1 MEAMD
6 IAFLGL
12 GRMGRELVP
21 HLIDAG
27 HRVTAW
33 NRSPGPA
40 ETIGRRGARIAG
52 SAAEA
57 VEGAEVVVTVLF
69 GPDAVRETVVEPS
82 LPIASGALW
91 IDVTTVAPSDASDFA
106 AWAGSAGVRYVHS
119 PVVGSLAPARA
130 GGLAVLVGGAH
141 DAARE
146 ARSVVSLWADPD
158 KIRTFD
164 APEKAASAKLVANL
178 ALAVSMEALS
188 ETLRLGG
195 AGGLSTDEV
204 LSLLPLT
211 TIAPIA
217 SMKGPVVASGD
228 FGDTQFSAALL
239 AKDLRLMLATADT
252 PLPAAALVA
261 AELQRAVDA
270 GHGEEDFSVIARD
283 R

>member
-1 MEAMD
+1 MD
-6 IAFLGL
+6 IALLGL
-12 GRMGRELVP
+12 GRMGRELVT

-40 ETIGRRGARIAG
+40 ETVGRRGARIAA

-57 VEGAEVVVTVLF
+57 VEGAEAVITVLF
-69 GPDAVRETVVEPS
+69 GPDAVRETVIEPP
-82 LPIASGALW
+82 LPIRSGALW
-91 IDVTTVAPSDASDFA
+91 IDVTTVAPTDADDFA
-106 AWAGSAGVRYVHS
+106 SWARSKEVRYVHS

-130 GGLAVLVGGAH
+130 GSLAVLIGGEH
-141 DAARE
+141 DAARD
-146 ARSVVSLWADPD
+146 ARTIVALWADPD

-164 APEKAASAKLVANL
+164 SPAKAATGKLVANL
-178 ALAVSMEALS
+178 ALAISMEALS
-188 ETLRLGG
+188 ESLRLGRS
-195 AGGLSTDEV
+195 GGLATDEV

-217 SMKGPVVASGD
+217 GMKGPVVASGD
-228 FGDTQFSAALL
+228 FDDTQFSAALL

-261 AELQRAVDA
+261 AELQRAIDA
-270 GHGEEDFSVIARD
+270 GQGDKDFSVIARD

>member
-1 MEAMD
+1 MD

-33 NRSPGPA
+33 NRSPGPTEA
-40 ETIGRRGARIAG
+40 IGRRGARIAG

-57 VEGAEVVVTVLF
+57 VEGAEVVVSVLF
-69 GPDAVRETVVEPS
+69 GPDAVREAVLEAA
-82 LPIASGALW
+82 LPVARGALW
-91 IDVTTVAPSDASDFA
+91 IDVTTVAPSDAVDFS
-106 AWAGSAGVRYVHS
+106 AWAASAGVRYVHS

-130 GGLAVLVGGAH
+130 GGLAVLIGGEH
-141 DAARE
+141 DAVRE
-146 ARSVVSLWADPD
+146 ARAVVGLWADPD

-164 APEKAASAKLVANL
+164 APQKAATAKLVANL
-178 ALAVSMEALS
+178 ALAISMEALS

-211 TIAPIA
+211 TIAPVA
-217 SMKGPVVASGD
+217 AMKGPVVASGD
-228 FGDTQFSAALL
+228 YGDTQFSAALL
-239 AKDLRLMLATADT
+239 AKDLRLMLATADA

>member
-1 MEAMD
+1 MD

-12 GRMGRELVP
+12 GRMGRELVT

-27 HRVTAW
+27 HHVTAW

-40 ETIGRRGARIAG
+40 EAVGRRGARIAS

-57 VEGAEVVVTVLF
+57 VQGAEAVITVLF
-69 GPDAVRETVVEPS
+69 GPEAVRETVLDPA
-82 LPIASGALW
+82 LPIPEGALW
-91 IDVTTVAPSDASDFA
+91 IDITTVAPPDAADFA
-106 AWAGSAGVRYVHS
+106 AWAEGAGVRYIHS

-130 GGLAVLVGGAH
+130 GSLAVLIGGEH
-141 DAARE
+141 GAARE
-146 ARSVVSLWADPD
+146 ARTVVALWADPD

-164 APEKAASAKLVANL
+164 RPDKAAAAKLVANL
-178 ALAVSMEALS
+178 ALAISMEALS
-188 ETLRLGG
+188 ESLRLGI
-195 AGGLSTDEV
+195 AGGLSSDEV
-204 LSLLPLT
+204 LSMLPLT

-217 SMKGPVVASGD
+217 GMKGPVAASGD
-228 FGDTQFSAALL
+228 FDDTQFSASLL
-239 AKDLRLMLATADT
+239 AKDLRLMIGTADA

-270 GHGEEDFSVIARD
+270 GLGDKDFSVIARD

>member
-1 MEAMD
+1 MD

-91 IDVTTVAPSDASDFA
+91 IDVTTVAPADAADFA
-106 AWAGSAGVRYVHS
+106 AWADSAGVRYVHS

-130 GGLAVLVGGAH
+130 GGLAVLAGGEH
-141 DAARE
+141 DAVRE
-146 ARSVVSLWADPD
+146 ARALVSLWADPD

-178 ALAVSMEALS
+178 ALAISMEALS
-188 ETLRLGG
+188 ETLRLGC

>member
-1 MEAMD
+1 MD

-12 GRMGRELVP
+12 GRMGRELVT

-27 HRVTAW
+27 HHVTAW

-40 ETIGRRGARIAG
+40 EAVGRRGARIAS

-57 VEGAEVVVTVLF
+57 VEGADAVITVLF
-69 GPDAVRETVVEPS
+69 GPEAVRETVLEPS
-82 LPIASGALW
+82 LPVPEGALW
-91 IDVTTVAPSDASDFA
+91 IDITTVAPSDATDFA
-106 AWAGSAGVRYVHS
+106 AWAEDAGVRYIHS

-130 GGLAVLVGGAH
+130 GSLAVLIGGEH

-146 ARSVVSLWADPD
+146 ARTVVALWADPD

-164 APEKAASAKLVANL
+164 RPEKAAAAKLVANL
-178 ALAVSMEALS
+178 ALAISMEALS
-188 ETLRLGG
+188 ESLRLGT
-195 AGGLSTDEV
+195 AGGLSPDEV
-204 LSLLPLT
+204 LSMLPLT

-217 SMKGPVVASGD
+217 GMKGPVVASGD
-228 FGDTQFSAALL
+228 FDDTQFSASLL
-239 AKDLRLMLATADT
+239 AKDLRLMIGTADT

-270 GHGEEDFSVIARD
+270 GLGDKDFSVIARD

>member
-1 MEAMD
+1 MD

-33 NRSPGPA
+33 NRSPEPA
-40 ETIGRRGARIAG
+40 EAIGRRGARIAS
-52 SAAEA
+52 SAADA
-57 VEGAEVVVTVLF
+57 VDGAQAVVTVLF
-69 GPDAVRETVVEPS
+69 GPDAVRETVIEAG
-82 LPIASGALW
+82 LPIPAGALW
-91 IDVTTVAPSDASDFA
+91 IDVTTVAPADATDFA
-106 AWAGSAGVRYVHS
+106 AWADRAGVRYVHS

-130 GGLAVLVGGAH
+130 GGLAVLIGGAH

-178 ALAVSMEALS
+178 ALAISMEALS
-188 ETLRLGG
+188 ETLRLGT
-195 AGGLSTDEV
+195 AGGLSTEEV
-204 LSLLPLT
+204 LSVLPLT

-217 SMKGPVVASGD
+217 AMKGPVVASGD

>member
-1 MEAMD
+1 VERMD

-33 NRSPGPA
+33 NRSPGPTEA
-40 ETIGRRGARIAG
+40 VGRRGARIAG
-52 SAAEA
+52 SAADA
-57 VEGAEVVVTVLF
+57 VEGAQVVVTVLF
-69 GPDAVRETVVEPS
+69 GPDAVRETVLEPS
-82 LPIASGALW
+82 LPIPSGALW
-91 IDVTTVAPSDASDFA
+91 IDVTTVAPADADEFA
-106 AWAGSAGVRYVHS
+106 AWADGAGVRYVHS

-130 GGLAVLVGGAH
+130 GGLAVLIGGEH
-141 DAARE
+141 QAARE
-146 ARSVVSLWADPD
+146 ARGVVGLWADPD

-164 APEKAASAKLVANL
+164 TPAKAATAKLVANL
-178 ALAVSMEALS
+178 ALAISMEALR
-188 ETLRLGG
+188 ETLRLGQ

-211 TIAPIA
+211 TVAAIA

-239 AKDLRLMLATADT
+239 AKDLRLMLASADT

-270 GHGEEDFSVIARD
+270 GHGDDDFSVIARD

>member
-1 MEAMD
+1 MD

-12 GRMGRELVP
+12 GRMGRELVT

-27 HRVTAW
+27 HHVTGW
-33 NRSPGPA
+33 NRSPEPA
-40 ETIGRRGARIAG
+40 EAVGRRGAHIAS

-57 VEGAEVVVTVLF
+57 IEGADAVITVLF
-69 GPDAVRETVVEPS
+69 GPEAVRETVIEPS
-82 LPIASGALW
+82 LPVPEGALW
-91 IDVTTVAPSDASDFA
+91 IDVTTVAPSDAADFA
-106 AWAGSAGVRYVHS
+106 AWAEDASVRYIHS

-130 GGLAVLVGGAH
+130 GSLAVLIGGEH

-146 ARSVVSLWADPD
+146 GRNVVALWADPD

-164 APEKAASAKLVANL
+164 RPEKAAAAKLVANL
-178 ALAVSMEALS
+178 ALAISMEALS
-188 ETLRLGG
+188 ESLRLGT

-204 LSLLPLT
+204 LSMLPLT

-217 SMKGPVVASGD
+217 GMKGPVVASGD
-228 FGDTQFSAALL
+228 FDDTQFSASLL
-239 AKDLRLMLATADT
+239 AKDLRLMIATADA

-270 GHGEEDFSVIARD
+270 GLGDKDFSVIARD

>member
-1 MEAMD
+1 MD

-12 GRMGRELVP
+12 GRMGRELVT

-27 HRVTAW
+27 HHVTAW

-40 ETIGRRGARIAG
+40 DSVGRRGARIAS

-57 VEGAEVVVTVLF
+57 VEGADAVITVLF
-69 GPDAVRETVVEPS
+69 GPEAVRETVIEPS
-82 LPIASGALW
+82 LPIPEGALW
-91 IDVTTVAPSDASDFA
+91 IDITTVAPSDAADFA
-106 AWAGSAGVRYVHS
+106 AWAEDAGVRYIHS

-130 GGLAVLVGGAH
+130 GSLAVLIGGEH

-146 ARSVVSLWADPD
+146 ARTVVALWADPD

-164 APEKAASAKLVANL
+164 RPEKAAAAKLVANL
-178 ALAVSMEALS
+178 ALAISMEALS
-188 ETLRLGG
+188 ESLRLGT
-195 AGGLSTDEV
+195 AGGLSPDEV
-204 LSLLPLT
+204 LSMLPLT

-217 SMKGPVVASGD
+217 GMKGPVVASGD
-228 FGDTQFSAALL
+228 FDDTQFSASLL
-239 AKDLRLMLATADT
+239 AKDLRLMIGTADT

-270 GHGEEDFSVIARD
+270 GLGDKDFSVIARD

>member
-1 MEAMD
+1 MD

-33 NRSPGPA
+33 NRSPGPTEA
-40 ETIGRRGARIAG
+40 IGRRGARIAG

-57 VEGAEVVVTVLF
+57 VEGAEVVVSVLF
-69 GPDAVRETVVEPS
+69 GPDAVREAVLEAA
-82 LPIASGALW
+82 LPIARNALW
-91 IDVTTVAPSDASDFA
+91 IDVTTVAPSDAVDFA
-106 AWAGSAGVRYVHS
+106 AWAASAGVRYVHS

-130 GGLAVLVGGAH
+130 GGLAVLIGGEH
-141 DAARE
+141 DAVRE
-146 ARSVVSLWADPD
+146 ARAVVSLWADPD

-164 APEKAASAKLVANL
+164 APQKAATAKLVANL

-188 ETLRLGG
+188 ETLRLGS

-217 SMKGPVVASGD
+217 SMKGPVIASGD
-228 FGDTQFSAALL
+228 YGDTQFSAALL

>member
-1 MEAMD
+1 MD
-6 IAFLGL
+6 IALLGL
-12 GRMGRELVP
+12 GRMGRELVT

-33 NRSPGPA
+33 NRTPGPS
-40 ETIGRRGARIAG
+40 ETVGRRGARIAG

-57 VEGAEVVVTVLF
+57 VEGAEAVVTVLF
-69 GPDAVRETVVEPS
+69 GPDAVRETVIDPP
-82 LPIASGALW
+82 LPIPSGALW
-91 IDVTTVAPSDASDFA
+91 IDVTTVAPTDADQFA
-106 AWAGSAGVRYVHS
+106 SWSREHGVRYVHS

-130 GGLAVLVGGAH
+130 GSLAVLIGGEQ
-141 DAARE
+141 DAARQ
-146 ARSVVSLWADPD
+146 ARSIVALWADPD

-164 APEKAASAKLVANL
+164 SPAKAAAGKLVANL
-178 ALAVSMEALS
+178 ALAISMEALS
-188 ETLRLGG
+188 ESLRLGG
-195 AGGLSTDEV
+195 AAGLATDDV
-204 LSLLPLT
+204 LALLPLT

-217 SMKGPVVASGD
+217 GMKGPVVASGD
-228 FGDTQFSAALL
+228 FDDTQFSAALL

-270 GHGEEDFSVIARD
+270 GHGDKDFSIIARD

>member
-1 MEAMD
+1 MD
-6 IAFLGL
+6 IALLGL
-12 GRMGRELVP
+12 GRMGRELVT

-40 ETIGRRGARIAG
+40 EAVGRRGARIA
-52 SAAEA
+52 SSPAEA
-57 VEGAEVVVTVLF
+57 VEGAEAVVSVLF

-82 LPIASGALW
+82 LPIPSGALW
-91 IDVTTVAPSDASDFA
+91 VDVTTVAPADADDFA
-106 AWAGSAGVRYVHS
+106 AWAASAGVRYVHS

-130 GGLAVLVGGAH
+130 GALGVLIGGAH
-141 DAARE
+141 DDVRAAR
-146 ARSVVSLWADPD
+146 AIVSLWADPD

-164 APEKAASAKLVANL
+164 TPAKAATAKLVANL
-178 ALAVSMEALS
+178 ALAISMEALS
-188 ETLRLGG
+188 ESLRLGG

-204 LSLLPLT
+204 LALLPLT
-211 TIAPIA
+211 TIAAIGG
-217 SMKGPVVASGD
+217 MKGPVVASGD
-228 FGDTQFSAALL
+228 FDDTQFSASLL

-270 GHGEEDFSVIARD
+270 GNGDKDFSVIARD

>member
-1 MEAMD
+1 MD

-40 ETIGRRGARIAG
+40 ETIGRRGARIAA

-57 VEGAEVVVTVLF
+57 VEGADAVISVLF
-69 GPDAVRETVVEPS
+69 GPETVREVVLDGS
-82 LPIASGALW
+82 LPWRPGALW
-91 IDVTTVAPSDASDFA
+91 IDVTTVAPADASDFA
-106 AWAGSAGVRYVHS
+106 GWAREAGIRYVHS

-130 GGLAVLVGGAH
+130 GALAVLIGGDQ

-146 ARSVVSLWADPD
+146 ARRLVALWADPD
-158 KIRTFD
+158 KLRLFD
-164 APEKAASAKLVANL
+164 APAKAAAAKLVANL

-188 ETLRLGG
+188 ESLRLGRA
-195 AGGLSTDEV
+195 AGLDGDEV
-204 LSLLPLT
+204 LQTLSLT
-211 TIAPIA
+211 AIAPMA
-217 SMKGPVVASGD
+217 AMKGRLVTAGD
-228 FGDTQFSAALL
+228 FDDAQFSAAAL
-239 AKDLRLMLATADT
+239 AKDTRLMLATSEA
-252 PLPAAALVA
+252 PLPAVALVA
-261 AELQRAVDA
+261 AELQRAVEA
-270 GHGEEDFSVIARD
+270 GEGDKDFSVIARD